1 MQVDVLK
8 DVAAINQASY
18 HLSTLNHKA
27 KSNNIIDY
35 NLQGFSLELDNLIEG
50 STNLQDKTDPSPKQ
64 CSVDRVILNCVV
76 SNLFKKVNPYDNFA
90 EEVS

>member
-1 MQVDVLK
+1 MQVDVLE

-27 KSNNIIDY
+27 KPNNIIDY
-35 NLQGFSLELDNLIEG
+35 KLQGFSLELDNLIEG

-76 SNLFKKVNPYDNFA
+76 SNLFKKVNPYDIFA

>member
-1 MQVDVLK
+1 MQMDVLE
-8 DVAAINQASY
+8 DVAATNQASY

-27 KSNNIIDY
+27 KPDNIIDC
-35 NLQGFSLELDNLIEG
+35 NLKGFSLGLGNSIGG
-50 STNLQDKTDPSPKQ
+50 STNLQDKTDPSPRQ

-76 SNLFKKVNPYDNFA
+76 SNLFEKVNSYDIFA